1 MGQGVSRRVLAALAA
16 AAVGAALLTAGGAA
30 ADDGVRWLCRPGLA
44 DDPCRGGLATTDV
57 ANGGTVAGAPAG
69 DKKIDCFYVYPTVSQ
84 ELTPNASLKTT
95 PQLVGIAEHQAA
107 RFSDV
112 CDVYAPVYRQRTLT
126 ALLAG
131 GLYSDAQRAAFTR
144 IAYSDVLQAW
154 KTYLSVHNKGR
165 GVVLIG
171 HSQGTGMLR
180 RLMREEVDPD
190 PSARAKLVSAIL
202 LGGNV
207 VVRKGSD
214 RGGDFQ
220 NIPLCRAENQ
230 TGCVLAWAAFGK
242 TPPDNARFGRAPES
256 STDGSPAGP
265 DYEAACTNPTS
276 LGVDRPGTASTV
288 LRSEPLVGLLGI
300 AAKITYGGAP
310 PSAATPWLIPAD
322 RYTVQ
327 CVHANG
333 AHVLQVT
340 PQGDARTL
348 RASPTPD
355 WGLHLLDV
363 NIALGD
369 LIRIVAAETA
379 AYTS

>member
-1 MGQGVSRRVLAALAA
+1 MGRGVSRRVLAGLAA
-16 AAVGAALLTAGGAA
+16 AAMGAVLLTAGGAA
-30 ADDGVRWLCRPGLA
+30 ADDGVRWLCRPGLV
-44 DDPCRGGLATTDV
+44 DDPCRGGLAATDV
-57 ANGGTVAGAPAG
+57 ASGGTVPGVPVG
-69 DKKIDCFYVYPTVSQ
+69 GKKIDCFYVYPTVSQ

-95 PQLVGIAEHQAA
+95 AQLVGIAEHQAA

-126 ALLAG
+126 ALLTG
-131 GLYSDAQRAAFTR
+131 NLYSDAQRAEFTR

-154 KTYLSVHNKGR
+154 KTYLSTYNKGR

-180 RLMREEVDPD
+180 RLMREEIDPA

-207 VVRKGSD
+207 AVRKGSD

-220 NIPLCRAENQ
+220 NIPLCRAESQ
-230 TGCVLAWAAFGK
+230 TGCVLAWAAFRR
-242 TPPDNARFGRAPES
+242 TPPDNTRFGRVPES

-265 DYEAACTNPTS
+265 AYEAACTNPTS
-276 LGVDRPGTASTV
+276 LDADRPGTASTI
-288 LRSEPLVGLLGI
+288 LRSKPLVGLLGI
-300 AAKITYGGAP
+300 AAKITYGGTPPTAP
-310 PSAATPWLIPAD
+310 TPWLIPAD

-340 PQGDARTL
+340 PQGDAQPL
-348 RASPTPD
+348 YASPTPD

-369 LIRIVAAETA
+369 LTRIVTAQSA